1 MSGTTSTV
9 FSEYEVRQI
18 SLKIGEG
25 QALLIPCVGN
35 FEEEMEVKTV
45 TKSCRGKVAKTRSR
59 GTGNGTITIS
69 AHIPKDAYYA
79 LSFY

>member
-25 QALLIPCVGN
+25 QALLIPLCWK
-35 FEEEMEVKTV
+35 F
-45 TKSCRGKVAKTRSR
+45 
-59 GTGNGTITIS
+59 
-69 AHIPKDAYYA
+69 
-79 LSFY
+79 